1 MGQSMIASGMIS
13 PPPTPTVISGLDPGG
28 PWAFDLRAKGTSN
41 LVSTPQKGKGR
52 WELLNLN
59 CFINYEVKVAS
70 SGKKQ
75 VLGCLALMA
84 SGGLDFAV
92 VEFGL
97 GFVGFWVCGLEF
109 EGLGWSFCCLST

>member
-70 SGKKQ
+70 SGRGEKASLRLSSFDGIGGFGFCCCGIWVRVCR
-75 VLGCLALMA
+75 VLGLWT
-84 SGGLDFAV
+84 
-92 VEFGL
+92 
-97 GFVGFWVCGLEF
+97 WV
-109 EGLGWSFCCLST
+109 